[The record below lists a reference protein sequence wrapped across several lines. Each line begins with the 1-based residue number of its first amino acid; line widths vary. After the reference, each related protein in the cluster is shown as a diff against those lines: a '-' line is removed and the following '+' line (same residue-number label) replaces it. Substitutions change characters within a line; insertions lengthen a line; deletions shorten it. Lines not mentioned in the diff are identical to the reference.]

1 MKRISQKYILY
12 LILCLVAGGLWIIF
26 CTGRKSVLNTSLSL
40 VLGAYLLNLIFIFF
54 GITFQMG
61 GMIDLDVKDFKKIWW
76 SRVFIFL
83 VASALIA
90 YLIVFRDTNTIK
102 NIKDLINTAGFGI
115 LLGYFITR
123 FDEHRKEKEEGKVL
137 VNALLHEV
145 SNSRFKC
152 EAIIK
157 GHPAS
162 CFEATVWDNLRL
174 GKHFSIL
181 WDTENLTNKLFNLY
195 LVLSGANWRI
205 NNVSVAT
212 VNSLTNYNPETKRI
226 LDNADKAL
234 KEHLEKDALP
244 MILEVQTILQTLC
257 RSL

>member
-102 NIKDLINTAGFGI
+102 SLMFLIVF
-115 LLGYFITR
+115 
-123 FDEHRKEKEEGKVL
+123 
-137 VNALLHEV
+137 V
-145 SNSRFKC
+145 SLKTMRY
-152 EAIIK
+152 AIR
-157 GHPAS
+157 A
-162 CFEATVWDNLRL
+162 EATRKIKTRL
-174 GKHFSIL
+174 HHIFLK
-181 WDTENLTNKLFNLY
+181 
-195 LVLSGANWRI
+195 
-205 NNVSVAT
+205 
-212 VNSLTNYNPETKRI
+212 SLTSKSIMPPIWNVIPKKINMR
-226 LDNADKAL
+226 L
-234 KEHLEKDALP
+234 
-244 MILEVQTILQTLC
+244 
-257 RSL
+257 RR